1 MMNAKEARKATEM
14 AKEEL
19 RKVEM
24 EKVMKHLEEVVA
36 PKVEQA
42 TAERKF
48 SCLVDGMDTIERTI
62 ALTNEIKALGYT
74 VTRLTTSNELKL
86 EW

>member
-1 MMNAKEARKATEM
+1 MMNANDARRATER

-19 RKVEM
+19 KKAEM
-24 EKVMKHLEEVVA
+24 EKVMNHLEEVVA

-42 TAERKF
+42 TEERRN
-48 SCLVDGMDTIERTI
+48 SCLVYGMDTIERTL
-62 ALTNEIKALGYT
+62 ALANEIKALGYT

>member
-1 MMNAKEARKATEM
+1 MNANEARKATDN
-14 AKEEL
+14 AKEIL
-19 RKVEM
+19 RKAEM
-24 EKVMKHLEEVVA
+24 EKVMNYLEEVVA

-42 TAERKF
+42 TEERRY
-48 SCLVDGMDTIERTI
+48 SCLVDGMDTIERTL
-62 ALTNEIKALGYT
+62 ALANEIKTLGYT

>member
-1 MMNAKEARKATEM
+1 MNANDARRATER

-19 RKVEM
+19 RKAEM

-36 PKVEQA
+36 PKVDR
-42 TAERKF
+42 TTTERKY
-48 SCLVDGMDTIERTI
+48 SCLVDGMDTLDRTI
-62 ALTNEIKALGYT
+62 ALANEIKSLGYT
-74 VTRLTTSNELKL
+74 VIRLTDSNELKL